1 MKKIRKGKDT
11 KTETE
16 STDYLGSYGA
26 EAVVVTSKLRNNI
39 GHSYQILLGYLSAML
54 SLAAAIVSLL
64 SSQFLFS
71 DLPQIPQAYASLIGM
86 VVSTIVGISVI
97 FLLARFIYKK
107 RKAEWEDVIDKVRS
121 KEKELFEVLDLDFKS
136 IIRRRELD
144 AGQTN

>member
-1 MKKIRKGKDT
+1 MKKSTKVKNT

-16 STDYLGSYGA
+16 STDYVGAYGA
-26 EAVVVTSKLRNNI
+26 DAVVVTSRSRNNI
-39 GHSYQILLGYLSAML
+39 GHRDKIFSYLSAMF
-54 SLAAAIVSLL
+54 SIVAAIASLL
-64 SSQFLFS
+64 SSQVLFS
-71 DLPQIPQAYASLIGM
+71 DLPQIPHAYASLIGI

-107 RKAEWEDVIDKVRS
+107 RKAEWEEVIHKVRS